1 MNDKKTLQEQSA
13 EVRAVADDQAA
24 ESTKNW
30 MRPGAWVA
38 IVCADPVYFGQI
50 VAITPTHYMLK
61 DASWIA
67 DTGRA
72 HAFVK
77 DPQSCTEAE
86 FLGEIAVERPV
97 VCVMRTLKDGKV
109 ETK

>member
-1 MNDKKTLQEQSA
+1 MADGKTLQEESA
-13 EVRAVADDQAA
+13 KVRAVSGDQM
-24 ESTKNW
+24 ESDPQNW

-38 IVCADPVYFGQI
+38 IVCADPVYYGQL
-50 VAITPTHYMLK
+50 VVITPTHYMLK